1 MPLAAQSILR
11 SARGAVVDM
20 RVKPIYQVL
29 NWHAKAFACS
39 LCTLLFSASTI
50 AHDLPDVVPTEHDS
64 TSDALAEAS
73 APTQAAPEQ
82 VSLHGQFTYV
92 AQYHPSF
99 ESPYSGANSL
109 YAGGSGK
116 ETADVTLYAG
126 ARLWRGAEF
135 YINPEI
141 DQGFGLSNTLGVA
154 GFPSGEA
161 YKVGSSSPYLRVP
174 RLFIR
179 QIFDLGGVT
188 ESVESEANQL
198 AGPRAHDNVML
209 TIGKFSV
216 VDIFDT
222 NAYAHDPRADL
233 LNWSIIDAGAFDYA
247 ADAWGYTYGAA
258 AEWTT
263 GDWTFRGGFFDLSS
277 VPNGKTVERNF
288 GEYEV
293 VAEAEERHELG
304 GHNGKA
310 KLLAFVNRGR
320 MAGYDDAVQLA
331 QETGGVP
338 DVASVRKFASKPGFA
353 VILEQE
359 LAQDVGAFMRA
370 SANDGSKEAY
380 EFTEINR
387 SITGGLSVKGSNWGR
402 TNDTFGLAAAI
413 NHLSDAAQRYFAAG
427 GLGILIGDGRLPNAG
442 QERIAETYYAIPL
455 TEHITIKADYQYV
468 ANPAYNR
475 DRGPVSVI
483 GARLHGEF

>member
-1 MPLAAQSILR
+1 M
-11 SARGAVVDM
+11 
-20 RVKPIYQVL
+20 KTHCQVL
-29 NWHAKAFACS
+29 SWSAKTFACS
-39 LCTLLFSASTI
+39 LCTVLFSASAI
-50 AHDLPDVVPTEHDS
+50 AHDFPYAVPTEDDGIP
-64 TSDALAEAS
+64 DALAEVP
-73 APTQAAPEQ
+73 APEPAAPEQ
-82 VSLHGQFTYV
+82 VSLRGQFTYV
-92 AQYHPSF
+92 VQYHPSF

-154 GFPSGEA
+154 GFLSGEA
-161 YKVGSSSPYLRVP
+161 YKVGSWSPYLRVP
-174 RLFIR
+174 RVFIR
-179 QIFDLGGVT
+179 QTFDLGGAT
-188 ESVESEANQL
+188 EAVESGANQL
-198 AGPRAHDNVML
+198 AGARAHDNVVL

-216 VDIFDT
+216 VDIFDA
-222 NAYAHDPRADL
+222 NAHAHDPRADF

-263 GDWTFRGGFFDLSS
+263 GDWTFRGGFFDLSG

-293 VAEAEERHELG
+293 VAEVEERHELG

-320 MAGYDDAVQLA
+320 MARYDDAVQLA
-331 QETGGVP
+331 QEMGGVP
-338 DVASVRKFASKPGFA
+338 DVASVRKFASKSGFA
-353 VILEQE
+353 VILEQD
-359 LAQDVGAFMRA
+359 LAQDVGAFVRA

-387 SITGGLSVKGSNWGR
+387 SITGGLSVKGSHWSR
-402 TNDTFGLAAAI
+402 ANDTFGLAAVI
-413 NHLSDAAQRYFAAG
+413 NELSAPAQRYFAAG
-427 GLGILIGDGRLPNAG
+427 GLGILIGDGLLPRPG

-455 TEHITIKADYQYV
+455 TEHITITADYQYV

-475 DRGPVSVI
+475 DRGPVSII